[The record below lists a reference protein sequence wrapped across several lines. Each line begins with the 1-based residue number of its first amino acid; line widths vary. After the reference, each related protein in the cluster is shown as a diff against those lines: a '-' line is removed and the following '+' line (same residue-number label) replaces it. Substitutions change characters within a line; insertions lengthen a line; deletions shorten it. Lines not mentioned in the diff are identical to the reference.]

1 MGLAILPSRLNK
13 EMKYVKKY
21 LLNQPLTDSEKVD
34 FEKHL
39 SWANMLKE
47 NNKINEENVETIINN
62 GIGEVFTKVLK
73 DCAVFK
79 DENLDEFERFI
90 LSI

>member
-1 MGLAILPSRLNK
+1 
-13 EMKYVKKY
+13 MKYVKKY
-21 LLNQPLTDSEKVD
+21 LLNQPLTDNEKVD

-47 NNKINEENVETIINN
+47 NNKINEENVEIIINN